1 MPPSPL
7 IFAVANQKG
16 GVGKTTTAVNL
27 AASLA
32 AAERRV
38 LLVDCDPQGNASSG
52 VGVRR
57 QTIEQ
62 SLYEVLIGQATVD
75 EVLRSTTVPDLDVIP
90 ATQDLVAAEL
100 ELVDQPDRA
109 TRLREALAPV
119 LSRYDYVVLDCPPSL
134 GLLTL
139 NALTAAQ
146 RVLVPLQCEYFAL
159 EGLTHLMATIDRVK
173 GAFNPELGVEG
184 IVLTMFDGRNSLTHQ
199 VADEVKAH
207 FRVFDAIIPRNVKLS
222 EAPSHG
228 LPAIL
233 YDVQSKGAQGYLSLA
248 REILESAGD
257 TKKRPRKASKGPPVP
272 KPADP
277 KPEAGQS

>member
-1 MPPSPL
+1 MAPSPV

-16 GVGKTTTAVNL
+16 GVGKTTTSVNL

-32 AAERRV
+32 AAEKRT
-38 LLVDCDPQGNASSG
+38 LLVDCDPQGNATSG
-52 VGVRR
+52 VGVGR
-57 QTIEQ
+57 QSIEF
-62 SLYEVLIGQATVD
+62 SLYEVLIGQAILPQVARPTA
-75 EVLRSTTVPDLDVIP
+75 VPLLDVVP

-100 ELVDQPDRA
+100 ELVDAPDRA
-109 TRLREALAPV
+109 TKLRSALTPYV
-119 LSRYDYVVLDCPPSL
+119 GRYDYVLLDCPPSL

-139 NALTAAQ
+139 NALTAAT
-146 RVLVPLQCEYFAL
+146 RVLVPLQCEYYAL

-173 GAFNPELGVEG
+173 NAYNPELSVEG
-184 IVLTMFDGRNSLTHQ
+184 IVLTMYDGRVSLTHQ

-228 LPAIL
+228 KPALL

-248 REILESAGD
+248 REILEAAGEA
-257 TKKRPRKASKGPPVP
+257 KKARRREARPRS
-272 KPADP
+272 
-277 KPEAGQS
+277 